1 MGAMRGS
8 DHGWRVLLRRV
19 FKERQILIRS
29 ETGVSYIHFRKRH
42 QYALAGVLGVGMV
55 WAMATTVAYGLASM
69 LIDEQSG
76 QIRDLEVGYAELIT
90 DLASRYGTVQQAAAE
105 IGETRRRGEHILDR
119 NAQLQ
124 SEIQALQTSL
134 GASETAREVI
144 EHARRS
150 LIGRI
155 GTLEEALSEAV
166 GERGQLEG
174 EIATLT
180 DELDRLTYTRDT
192 LLGDQDGLR
201 REIARLTETI
211 HEANDWNATLEGQIE
226 ELTLAV
232 QSAYSTVD
240 RIVSER
246 DELLAHIGSLEQ
258 ELTGAHRRNEQ
269 FATLLHDVQRE
280 MLTVQAERDGLS
292 DEAILVRGEM
302 ATLSGELET
311 LQTSQEVLFAQ
322 LREVSETHVETVEQG
337 LAFTGLDV
345 DALIRTIRQEGPPA
359 VDVSATGGP
368 MIPSLPEN
376 LLADQVW
383 ADAIDM
389 VAAVGRAA
397 DLRDVVNRLPIGLP
411 LRDPHRLS
419 SGFGQRRD
427 PFTGRRSQHWGLDF
441 AAPTRT
447 PIYATAPGEV
457 VTAGRRGA
465 YGNMVE
471 IDHGLGVTT
480 RYAHLH
486 SITVSEGDRISFG
499 DRVGLM
505 GSTGRSTGSHL
516 HYEIRVNG
524 DPRNPINFLTAG
536 QHVFEI
542 TN

>member
-1 MGAMRGS
+1 MRGS
-8 DHGWRVLLRRV
+8 DQGWRALLKRV

-42 QYALAGVLGVGMV
+42 QYALAGVLAVGTV

-90 DLASRYGTVQQAAAE
+90 DLASRYGNVQQAAEE
-105 IGETRRRGEHILDR
+105 IGETRRRGEHFLDR
-119 NAQLQ
+119 NAQLR

-155 GTLEEALSEAV
+155 GTLEEALSEAE
-166 GERGQLEG
+166 GERGELEG
-174 EIATLT
+174 EIGLLN
-180 DELDRLTYTRDT
+180 DELDSLNRTRDT

-246 DELLAHIGSLEQ
+246 DELLAHIGQLEQ
-258 ELTGAHRRNEQ
+258 ELNGAHRRNDQ

-280 MLTVQAERDGLS
+280 VLTAQAERDGLS

-302 ATLSGELET
+302 ATLSTELET
-311 LQTSQEVLFAQ
+311 LQTSQEVLFSQ
-322 LREVSETHVETVEQG
+322 LRDVSERHVETVEQG

-345 DALIRTIRQEGPPA
+345 EALIVAIQQEGMGS
-359 VDVSATGGP
+359 SAEVVAAGGP
-368 MIPSLPEN
+368 MIPSLPES

-486 SITVSEGDRISFG
+486 SITVSEGDRVAFG

-542 TN
+542 SN